1 MIEQQANAQVVLVLL
16 ARGDYM
22 GEVLGYSGY
31 VEHSDFYIDPQ
42 EYYEAFKFLVEL
54 AVGSGETVFYIGKAI
69 DNGYDFNL
77 EDVMQVVWNGYSWVK
92 GE

>member
-1 MIEQQANAQVVLVLL
+1 MDLVLQES
-16 ARGDYM
+16 GDYM

-31 VEHSDFYIDPQ
+31 IEHSDFYIEPQ

-54 AVGSGETVFYIGKAI
+54 AVGSGETVFYIGKAVE
-69 DNGYDFNL
+69 NGYDFEL
-77 EDVMQVVWNGYSWVK
+77 KDVMKVVWNGCDWVK